1 MIAEKRTDLAS
12 NQHQEHR
19 TATISDRNEEIN
31 RLRRRLADLE
41 ETKESLSRQLR
52 ALRQQGANYEKT
64 VADLRSKIDAHA
76 GTAFILNEAIR
87 EKTMY
92 LRCACTGLLACIATT
107 LYMAV

>member
-1 MIAEKRTDLAS
+1 MIAEKRTDLDS
-12 NQHQEHR
+12 NHQPHQN
-19 TATISDRNEEIN
+19 AAGNDRNEEID

-92 LRCACTGLLACIATT
+92 LRCACTGLLACIAAT
-107 LYMAV
+107 LYIAV